1 MLKAI
6 LMSSITPTA
15 MTFATSDGLTLAADR
30 WGDPGDRPVVLL
42 HGGGQTRH
50 AWGGA
55 AGFLAQK
62 GWCAYTVDQRGHGE
76 SEWSVNAQYAIDF
89 FAQDMRDVC
98 ATFDMPPAVVGAS
111 LGGISSLLG
120 QGESETPVL
129 SALVLVD
136 ITPTVEQ
143 AGVERI
149 INFMR
154 ARAETGFAD
163 LDDCADYVASYLP
176 HRKRPKDNTGLLKN
190 LRLRDDGRYYWHW
203 DPRFVTDADKRRE
216 ERDPDRLIAAA
227 KRLTCPTLLVRGGSS
242 DLVTEQRAKEFLEY
256 VPHAEFVDVSG
267 AGHMV
272 AGDKNDAFTD
282 GIIAFLDKV

>member
-1 MLKAI
+1 MH
-6 LMSSITPTA
+6 SIDPTA
-15 MTFATSDGLTLAADR
+15 MSFRTSDGLSLAADR
-30 WGDPGDRPVVLL
+30 WGDASARPVVLL

-55 AGFLAQK
+55 AQFLAQK
-62 GWCAYTVDQRGHGE
+62 CWCAYTVDQRGHGE
-76 SEWSVNAQYAIDF
+76 SEWSSDGHYHIDY

-98 ATFDMPPAVVGAS
+98 ATFDTPPAVVGAS

-176 HRKRPKDNTGLLKN
+176 HRKRPKDKSGLLKN

-203 DPRFVTDADKRRE
+203 DPRFVTDADTRRE

-242 DLVTEQRAKEFLEY
+242 DLVTEARAKEFQEY
-256 VPHAEFVDVSG
+256 TPHAEFVDVSG

-272 AGDKNDAFTD
+272 AGDKNDHFTD
-282 GIIAFLDKV
+282 SVIGFLERV

>member
-1 MLKAI
+1 MPIHEPIA
-6 LMSSITPTA
+6 MS
-15 MTFATSDGLTLAADR
+15 FRTSDGLTLAADR
-30 WGDPGDRPVVLL
+30 WGDAAARPVVLL

-55 AGFLAQK
+55 ARFLAQK

-76 SEWSVNAQYAIDF
+76 SDWSPDSHYHIDY
-89 FAQDMRDVC
+89 FAQDMRDIC
-98 ATFDMPPAVVGAS
+98 ATFDVLPAVVGAS
-111 LGGISSLLG
+111 LGGISALLG
-120 QGESETPVL
+120 EGESEDSEL

-154 ARAETGFAD
+154 ARAETGFSD
-163 LDDCADYVASYLP
+163 LEDCADYVASYLP
-176 HRKRPKDNTGLLKN
+176 HRKRPKDNSGLLKN

-203 DPRFVTDADKRRE
+203 DPRFVTDADTRRE

-242 DLVTEQRAKEFLEY
+242 DLVTEERAREFLEY
-256 VPHAEFVDVSG
+256 VPHAQFADVSG

-272 AGDKNDAFTD
+272 AGDKNDVFTD
-282 GIIAFLDKV
+282 SVIGFLEAV